1 MLLSNWIAG
10 FFDRQDLQTKLI
22 DLLDILHRNIHQRNY
37 KSETNTLCVMLT
49 AFLSN
54 FTTKFLE
61 TS

>member
-37 KSETNTLCVMLT
+37 KSETNTLCGMLT